1 MLRASA
7 AVSIVLLL
15 AACDDERLTL
25 GRPDAAAR
33 DACASGAACSVDAA
47 RDAGALAPDTGAV
60 AADASPLD
68 ASPDDAAPALDVS
81 PAPDAAV
88 ADADASV
95 DAAAADAAAPD
106 AAPIPD
112 AGPVTCPTA
121 PTARPAGT
129 LRSALPALVW
139 WGAGYTIVLDQVV
152 LEASFQLQLFL
163 EQTDATGA
171 RTAGPTPLTPAGTQA
186 LWPRIAYSG
195 TEYGVTYLEGAGR
208 AAAWVRA
215 DANLQPIA
223 GSHVVVAASAGA
235 VAVAWG
241 HGQWAVVWSAPNTSG
256 VQLQRFDAAGQRLGP
271 PSTLGPGFISDAGH
285 PIVTTPRGFAVVA
298 TDYGNGH
305 VYEVDPQGTV
315 RVVELPFRTSRASI
329 ATDGVELAVVA
340 GERGCTYARLPIGG
354 AFDPTRSGSLG
365 GSNCQVP
372 SVIASGGQFLA
383 IWSDTINGSP
393 APLRLGALPV
403 GGAGGGAPFSTQ
415 TNAGFSHAA
424 AGSCGWAVVYQTF
437 TPRTLS
443 TLEVRP

>member
-1 MLRASA
+1 MLRAPA
-7 AVSIVLLL
+7 AVSIVLML

-25 GRPDAAAR
+25 GTPGTAAR
-33 DACASGAACSVDAA
+33 DAACATGAACSADAA
-47 RDAGALAPDTGAV
+47 RDASAL
-60 AADASPLD
+60 AADAGSTAAD
-68 ASPDDAAPALDVS
+68 ATTLDDAAFAPDVP

-88 ADADASV
+88 ADAGAPTA
-95 DAAAADAAAPD
+95 DAAAADASAPD
-106 AAPIPD
+106 AARIPD
-112 AGPVTCPTA
+112 AGPVSCPTA
-121 PTARPAGT
+121 PTARPTGT
-129 LRSALPALVW
+129 LRTALPSVVW

-152 LEASFQLQLFL
+152 SEAAFQLQLFL

-195 TEYGVTYLEGAGR
+195 AEYGVTYLEGAGR

-256 VQLQRFDAAGQRLGP
+256 VQLQRFDAAGQPLGP
-271 PSTLGPGFISDAGH
+271 PSTLGPGFISDAGQ
-285 PIVTTPRGFAVVA
+285 PIVTTPRGFAVIA
-298 TDYGNGH
+298 TDYGDGH
-305 VYEVDPQGTV
+305 LYEVDPQGTV
-315 RVVELPFRTSRASI
+315 RVVELPFRATRASI

-340 GERGCTYARLPIGG
+340 GDRGCNYARLPIGG
-354 AFDPTRSGSLG
+354 AFDPARSGSLG
-365 GSNCQVP
+365 GANCQVP
-372 SVIASGGQFLA
+372 SLIASGGQFLA

-393 APLRLGALPV
+393 APLRLGALPA

-415 TNAGFSHAA
+415 SNAGFSHAA

>member
-1 MLRASA
+1 MLRAPLA
-7 AVSIVLLL
+7 ASIVLMLV
-15 AACDDERLTL
+15 ACDDERLTL
-25 GRPDAAAR
+25 GTPGSAAR
-33 DACASGAACSVDAA
+33 DAACATGAACGADAA
-47 RDAGALAPDTGAV
+47 RDASALAPDAGSTT
-60 AADASPLD
+60 DATALD
-68 ASPDDAAPALDVS
+68 ASPGDAAPARDAVDG
-81 PAPDAAV
+81 PDDAAT
-88 ADADASV
+88 DAGV
-95 DAAAADAAAPD
+95 EGTPDAAAPD

-112 AGPVTCPTA
+112 AGPVSCPTA
-121 PTARPAGT
+121 PSARPAGT
-129 LRSALPALVW
+129 LRTALPSVVW

-152 LEASFQLQLFL
+152 SEAAFQLQLFL

-171 RTAGPTPLTPAGTQA
+171 RTAGPTPVTPAGTQA

-195 TEYGVTYLEGAGR
+195 TEYGITYLEGAGR

-241 HGQWAVVWSAPNTSG
+241 HGQWAVVWADPSVSG
-256 VQLQRFDAAGQRLGP
+256 VRLQRFDAAGQPLGA
-271 PSTLGPGFISDAGH
+271 PSMLGPGFISDAGQ

-298 TDYGNGH
+298 TDYGDGH
-305 VYEVDPQGTV
+305 LYEIDPQGTV
-315 RVVELPFRTSRASI
+315 RVVELPFRAARASI

-340 GERGCTYARLPIGG
+340 GDRGCTYARLPIGG
-354 AFDPTRSGSLG
+354 AFDPTRSGPLG
-365 GSNCQVP
+365 GANCQVP

-383 IWSDTINGSP
+383 IWSDTINGSA
-393 APLRLGALPV
+393 APLRVGALPN